1 MDLRDIL
8 NQRLDILEEN
18 HVICKKV
25 ADYSRN
31 IVDRIL
37 EEKPDAEENKAA
49 MFITHLAMAGQRVL
63 DGVVEHPLDNTL
75 LDGIKKE
82 PVYQR
87 AEVLKEELLKET
99 DIQFPEAE
107 RNFLTVHLC
116 NLLS

>member
-1 MDLRDIL
+1 MELKDIL

-25 ADYSRN
+25 ADYSRKA
-31 IVDRIL
+31 VERIL
-37 EEKPDAEENKAA
+37 EEKPDTEENKAA

-63 DGVVEHPLDNTL
+63 DGAVEHPLDNIL

-87 AEVLKEELLKET
+87 AAALKEELLKET

-107 RNFLTVHLC
+107 RDFLTVHLC

>member
-1 MDLRDIL
+1 MELKDIL

-25 ADYSRN
+25 ADYSRKA
-31 IVDRIL
+31 VVRIL
-37 EEKPDAEENKAA
+37 EEKPDTEEDKAA

-63 DGVVEHPLDNTL
+63 DGAVEHPLDNIL

-87 AEVLKEELLKET
+87 AAALKEELLKET

-107 RNFLTVHLC
+107 RDFLTVHLC

>member
-31 IVDRIL
+31 IVDLIL
-37 EEKPDAEENKAA
+37 KEKPDAEENKAA

-63 DGVVEHPLDNTL
+63 DGVVEHPLDNAL

-87 AEVLKEELLKET
+87 AEMLKEELLKET

>member
-1 MDLRDIL
+1 MELKDIL

-25 ADYSRN
+25 ADYSRKA
-31 IVDRIL
+31 VERIL
-37 EEKPDAEENKAA
+37 EENPDAEEDRAA

-75 LDGIKKE
+75 LDGIKQE
-82 PVYQR
+82 PIYQR
-87 AEVLKEELLKET
+87 AEALKEELLKET

-107 RNFLTVHLC
+107 RDFLTVHLC

>member
-1 MDLRDIL
+1 MEVKDIL
-8 NQRLDILEEN
+8 NQRLDILEKN

-25 ADYSRN
+25 ADYSRKA
-31 IVDRIL
+31 VVRIL
-37 EEKPDAEENKAA
+37 EEKPDAEEDKAA
-49 MFITHLAMAGQRVL
+49 MFITHLAMAGQRIL

-87 AEVLKEELLKET
+87 AVTLKEELLKET
-99 DIQFPEAE
+99 EIQFPEAE
-107 RNFLTVHLC
+107 RDFLTVHLC

>member
-25 ADYSRN
+25 ADYSKRA
-31 IVDRIL
+31 VERIL
-37 EEKPDAEENKAA
+37 EEKPDTEEDKAA

-63 DGVVEHPLDNTL
+63 DGVEEHPLDNTL
-75 LDGIKKE
+75 LDGVKKE

-87 AEVLKEELLKET
+87 AAELKDELLKET
-99 DIQFPEAE
+99 DIRFPEAE
-107 RNFLTVHLC
+107 QDFLTVHLC
-116 NLLS
+116 NLLT